1 MMMMV
6 QVMPEALRRRV
17 MERFP
22 TSGIGLQIA
31 EQIEEADLSARQQLV
46 AERERLTA
54 AFEHSLP
61 PLDAAISKAQKAAE
75 KTRQAY
81 LAADLVLRKADSARH
96 AVVMTYDRERG
107 DINHRLRGSANQAI
121 DAFQVELRERDEA
134 QRRDFSVR
142 HYDHLDR
149 AAAKSNFSQTT
160 QASNE
165 CSRRSGTRA
174 RAQTR
179 SVRRRARTCQPRSP
193 GCATPSR
200 RWVPPSLSA
209 RRRSSCGNARNAP
222 AVDLARHHRDRRVA
236 RRARHPEPHGTRR
249 VRHGSTAGRF
259 RSCCE
264 TRPRNSATRIYS
276 G

>member
-6 QVMPEALRRRV
+6 QVMSEALRRRV

-96 AVVMTYDRERG
+96 AVAMTYDRERG
-107 DINHRLRGSANQAI
+107 DINATLRGSSSQAI
-121 DAFQVELRERDEA
+121 DAFQVELRERDEVNRTGFLGDLIA
-134 QRRDFSVR
+134 WEDGVYGTSKSVFFG
-142 HYDHLDR
+142 
-149 AAAKSNFSQTT
+149 S
-160 QASNE
+160 
-165 CSRRSGTRA
+165 
-174 RAQTR
+174 
-179 SVRRRARTCQPRSP
+179 ARTCRPDGRGAPGGPRLRVGGAAVGGAEARLHGGDAAEG
-193 GCATPSR
+193 GCG
-200 RWVPPSLSA
+200 
-209 RRRSSCGNARNAP
+209 RRSVMLGIG
-222 AVDLARHHRDRRVA
+222 
-236 RRARHPEPHGTRR
+236 RA
-249 VRHGSTAGRF
+249 
-259 RSCCE
+259 
-264 TRPRNSATRIYS
+264 
-276 G
+276 